1 MKSSGVSARVLREK
15 IKNVGLRAEH
25 EMKPLLTPSILAANF
40 ANLEADIKAAE
51 KGGADYFHLDIMD
64 GHFVPNIS
72 FGPWI
77 AKTMKTITDVPLD
90 AHLMITKPREYIPKF
105 IDAGVELIYPHVE
118 ASFDVYRTVQMIIDQ
133 GARAGITLNPATPV
147 SSVEGVLDLIDS
159 VLLMSVCP
167 GFGGQKFIPST
178 MKKITDLRALL
189 DEQKPNVRIAVDGGV
204 TLENVGDLRKAG
216 ADFFIAGSAVFKAPD
231 IEQRVRDFKKAMQ

>member
-1 MKSSGVSARVLREK
+1 
-15 IKNVGLRAEH
+15 
-25 EMKPLLTPSILAANF
+25 MKPLLTPSILAANF

-72 FGPWI
+72 FGPWV
-77 AKTMKTITDVPLD
+77 AKQMKAITDVPLD
-90 AHLMITKPREYIPKF
+90 AHLMVTKPREFIPKF
-105 IDAGVELIYPHVE
+105 IDAGVELIYPHME
-118 ASFDVYRTVQMIIDQ
+118 ASYDVYRTVQMITDH

-147 SSVEGVLDLIDS
+147 SIVEGVIDLIDS

-167 GFGGQKFIPST
+167 GFGGQSFIPAT
-178 MKKITDLRALL
+178 MKKITDLRSLL
-189 DEQKPNVRIAVDGGV
+189 DELKPSVRIAVDGGV
-204 TLENVGDLRKAG
+204 TSDNIGDLRKAG

-231 IEQRVRDFKKAMQ
+231 IEQRVRDLKKAMK

>member
-1 MKSSGVSARVLREK
+1 
-15 IKNVGLRAEH
+15 
-25 EMKPLLTPSILAANF
+25 MKPLLTPSILAANF
-40 ANLEADIKAAE
+40 ANLEAEIKAAE

-77 AKTMKTITDVPLD
+77 AKQMKAITDVPLD
-90 AHLMITKPREYIPKF
+90 AHLMVTKPREFIPNF
-105 IDAGVELIYPHVE
+105 IDAGVELIYPHME
-118 ASFDVYRTVQMIIDQ
+118 ASYDVYRTVQMITDH

-147 SSVEGVLDLIDS
+147 STVEGVIDLIDS

-167 GFGGQKFIPST
+167 GFGGQSFIPAT
-178 MKKITDLRALL
+178 MKKITDLRSLL
-189 DEQKPNVRIAVDGGV
+189 DELKPEVRIAVDGGI
-204 TLENVGDLRKAG
+204 TLDNVGNLRKAG

-231 IEQRVRDFKKAMQ
+231 IEQRVRDLKKAME

>member
-1 MKSSGVSARVLREK
+1 M
-15 IKNVGLRAEH
+15 H
-25 EMKPLLTPSILAANF
+25 KPLLTPSILAANF
-40 ANLEADIKAAE
+40 ANFEADIKAAE

-72 FGPWI
+72 FGPWV
-77 AKTMKTITDVPLD
+77 AKIMKKITDVPLD
-90 AHLMITKPREYIPKF
+90 AHLMITNPREYIPKF

-118 ASFDVYRTVQMIIDQ
+118 ASFDVYRTVQMIIDH

-147 SSVEGVLDLIDS
+147 ALVEGVLDLIDS

-178 MKKITDLRALL
+178 MKKIADLRALL
-189 DEQKPNVRIAVDGGV
+189 DLQKPEVRIAVDGGV
-204 TLENVGDLRKAG
+204 TLQNIGALRKAG

-231 IEQRVRDFKKAMQ
+231 IEQRVRDMKKAMQ

>member
-1 MKSSGVSARVLREK
+1 
-15 IKNVGLRAEH
+15 
-25 EMKPLLTPSILAANF
+25 MKPILAPSILAANF
-40 ANLEADIKAAE
+40 ARLEDDIKAAE

-77 AKTMKTITDVPLD
+77 AKTMKSITDVPLD

-105 IDAGVELIYPHVE
+105 IDAGVDLIYPHME
-118 ASFDVYRTVQMIIDQ
+118 ASYDVYRTVQLIVDL
-133 GARAGITLNPATPV
+133 GAKAGITLNPATQISTV
-147 SSVEGVLDLIDS
+147 DGVLDLIDS

-178 MKKITDLRALL
+178 LKKITDLRTIL
-189 DEQKPNVRIAVDGGV
+189 DERKPKVRIAVDGGV
-204 TLENVGDLRKAG
+204 DLENIGNLRKAG
-216 ADFFIAGSAVFKAPD
+216 ADFFIAGSAVFKATD
-231 IEQRVRDFKKAMQ
+231 IEQRVRDLKEAMQ

>member
-1 MKSSGVSARVLREK
+1 
-15 IKNVGLRAEH
+15 
-25 EMKPLLTPSILAANF
+25 MKPLLTPSILAANF

-77 AKTMKTITDVPLD
+77 AKQMKTITDVPLD
-90 AHLMITKPREYIPKF
+90 AHLMVTKPREFIPKF
-105 IDAGVELIYPHVE
+105 IDAGVELIYPHME
-118 ASFDVYRTVQMIIDQ
+118 ASYDVYRTVQMITDH

-147 SSVEGVLDLIDS
+147 STVEGVIDLIDS

-167 GFGGQKFIPST
+167 GFGGQSFIPAT
-178 MKKITDLRALL
+178 MKKITDLRKLL
-189 DEQKPNVRIAVDGGV
+189 DELKPSVRIAVDGGV
-204 TLENVGDLRKAG
+204 ALDNIRDLRKAG

-231 IEQRVRDFKKAMQ
+231 IEQRVRDLKKAME

>member
-1 MKSSGVSARVLREK
+1 
-15 IKNVGLRAEH
+15 
-25 EMKPLLTPSILAANF
+25 MKPLLTPSILAANF
-40 ANLEADIKAAE
+40 ANLEEDIRAAE
-51 KGGADYFHLDIMD
+51 RGGADYFHLDIMD

-77 AKTMKTITDVPLD
+77 AKQMKKITDRPLD
-90 AHLMITKPREYIPKF
+90 AHLMITNPREYIPKF

-118 ASFDVYRTVQMIIDQ
+118 ASYDVYRTVQMITDY

-147 SSVEGVLDLIDS
+147 SSLEGVIDLIDS
-159 VLLMSVCP
+159 VLIMSVCP
-167 GFGGQKFIPST
+167 GFGGQKFIPSS

-189 DEQKPNVRIAVDGGV
+189 DEIKPSVRIAVDGGV
-204 TLENVGDLRKAG
+204 TLENIRDLRKAG

-231 IEQRVRDFKKAMQ
+231 IEERVRAMKKAME

>member
-1 MKSSGVSARVLREK
+1 M
-15 IKNVGLRAEH
+15 H
-25 EMKPLLTPSILAANF
+25 KPLLTPSILAANF

-72 FGPWI
+72 FGPWV
-77 AKTMKTITDVPLD
+77 AKQMRAITDLPLD
-90 AHLMITKPREYIPKF
+90 AHLMITNPREYIPKF
-105 IDAGVELIYPHVE
+105 IDAGVELIYPHME
-118 ASFDVYRTVQMIIDQ
+118 ASFDVYRTVQLIIDH
-133 GARAGITLNPATPV
+133 GARAGITLNPATSV
-147 SSVEGVLDLIDS
+147 QTVEGVIDLIDS

-178 MKKITDLRALL
+178 MAKVADLRALL
-189 DEQKPNVRIAVDGGV
+189 DELKPEVRIAVDGGV
-204 TLENVGDLRKAG
+204 TLDNVADLRKAG

-231 IEQRVRDFKKAMQ
+231 IEQRVRDFKKAMK